1 MILYKTNTVSLS
13 YHVCSVLCDALT
25 DANDGQLWMMMNDW
39 CPWCSNIFIALNRF
53 HLQSSSFITLKKIVA
68 QLIFR
73 ARFMPSQ
80 SMNKKKNLPQHSTA
94 QVLFCFAFDV
104 SVNDV
109 WITKQP
115 QTLTRFKKQY
125 QEVKEES
132 FWRWC
137 RKQGWQNFQPYFA
150 YKSGGLYFHAH

>member
-80 SMNKKKNLPQHSTA
+80 SMNKKKISPST
-94 QVLFCFAFDV
+94 QYCSGSVLFCIWCISKWCLDYKTTPNPHKVQKTIPGSKRRKFLKMMQKTMM
-104 SVNDV
+104 
-109 WITKQP
+109 TKLP
-115 QTLTRFKKQY
+115 ALL
-125 QEVKEES
+125 
-132 FWRWC
+132 C
-137 RKQGWQNFQPYFA
+137 
-150 YKSGGLYFHAH
+150 L